1 MKRHAAALVL
11 VATLAAACAP
21 REEFRGAVL
30 DEGRLSQ
37 VQPGKSQAEVT
48 QLLGSPSSTSTFSEA
63 GNTWY
68 YISRAT
74 ETTAFLAPEVVS
86 QRVVAVDFD
95 RGGRVRDVRQYKME
109 DGQEVPLVSRETP
122 TKGKELS
129 IMEQFLGNI
138 GKFNSNRQPGGGR

>member
-1 MKRHAAALVL
+1 MTRHAAVLALL
-11 VATLAAACAP
+11 ALLAAGCAP

-30 DEGRLSQ
+30 DENRLQQ

-109 DGQEVPLVSRETP
+109 DGQEVPIVGRETP

-138 GKFNSNRQPGGGR
+138 GKFNSSRGPGGR